1 MLEENWKEKLE
12 SYEQEY
18 ADQAEF
24 EKMLEEKYM
33 SVLGEMNFDLTEA
46 WQASTDLE
54 EQLVHGDVKAEYLF
68 NPNNPYREVA
78 FPKKLALDLINA
90 GNNNEAVLALEAH
103 LEKNMQDGESWRI
116 LGRILQENDQDQKS
130 IPCFTNCLKYSP
142 NNLDCLLSLG
152 VSCTNVLD

>member
-54 EQLVHGDVKAEYLF
+54 EQLVHGDVKAEYLL